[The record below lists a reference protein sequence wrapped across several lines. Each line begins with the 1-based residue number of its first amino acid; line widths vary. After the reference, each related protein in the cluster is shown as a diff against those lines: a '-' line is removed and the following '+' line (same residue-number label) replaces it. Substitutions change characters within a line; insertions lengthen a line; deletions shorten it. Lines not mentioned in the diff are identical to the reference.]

1 MNEASMSGR
10 IEALRVKLGFSQTD
24 MGRELGVSAMSVS
37 RYERGTNEPPRNV
50 QKLNPIEN
58 TDLAAALSRMCS
70 DMVGCPNAQNHGPV
84 PVAARL
90 RCRVDE
96 PAATAHH

>member
-37 RYERGTNEPPRNV
+37 RYERGTNEPPSNV
-50 QKLNPIEN
+50 FVKLAL
-58 TDLAAALSRMCS
+58 LASSAGEDGWIYL
-70 DMVGCPNAQNHGPV
+70 NHIGMT
-84 PVAARL
+84 
-90 RCRVDE
+90 RVD
-96 PAATAHH
+96 ARRALRH